1 MLRRMARSHPTWLLT
16 VCLLVL
22 VGLTGCDD
30 PRVPPLPRNEALN
43 DRTVREVKIIKI
55 WDQTGKRMSNAG
67 DPHVSHYIE
76 VDVVSGDEKDTKLT
90 LPFDEWNVGE
100 APPSKGT
107 ILVMAPA
114 DWVKR
119 NPKSQGRPFGG
130 G

>member
-1 MLRRMARSHPTWLLT
+1 MFRPHTPWLLT
-16 VCLLVL
+16 FGFIVL

-30 PRVPPLPRNEALN
+30 PRVPPLPRNEALS
-43 DRTVREVKIIKI
+43 DRTVREVKIVKI
-55 WDQTGKRMSNAG
+55 WDQSGNRMDNAG

-76 VDVVSGDEKDTKLT
+76 VDVISGDEKGTKLT
-90 LPFDEWNVGE
+90 LPYDEWNVGE

-107 ILVMAPA
+107 TLLVAPA

>member
-1 MLRRMARSHPTWLLT
+1 MLRTFSLAVCTMGIVIAAALT
-16 VCLLVL
+16 S
-22 VGLTGCDD
+22 CDD
-30 PRVPPLPRNEALN
+30 PRVPPIPRSEALG
-43 DRTVREVKIIKI
+43 DRTVREVKVIKV
-55 WDQTGKRMSNAG
+55 WDQTGNRMNNSG
-67 DPHVSHYIE
+67 DPHVSHFVE
-76 VDVVSGDEKDTKLT
+76 VDIVSGDEKGTRMT

-107 ILVMAPA
+107 ILMIAPA